1 VGDADD
7 VQLVQRRL
15 GAVVIDRDALD
26 QAGRGAAGPD
36 GLQVPV
42 HDLDGTRHLVVGR
55 GDDLVV
61 GHTRAPSAARPA
73 MSVPTGSPSATR
85 AMLSW
90 PFRSNTTIGRSF
102 SMHSATGAPSM
113 TLSWCRVRS

>member
-42 HDLDGTRHLVVGR
+42 HDLDGARHLVVGR

-61 GHTRAPSAARPA
+61 GHARAPAAAGPA
-73 MSVPTGSPSATR
+73 MSVPTGSPNATR

-90 PFRSNTTIGRSF
+90 PFRSKTTTRRAF
-102 SMHSATGAPSM
+102 SLHSDTAAHSR
-113 TLSWCRVRS
+113 TLRAR